1 MRKITLLLVLA
12 FALSFNLSASNN
24 DDEKSSSKES
34 TENTA
39 ALFTLSGTVYDPNE
53 NEVLSGASIMV
64 DGKKYYSD
72 LSGNFNIPRLSRGKH
87 TVSVNFISYQSQ
99 TMEVDLSKDEDIQI
113 AIKQLYLFFYINGI
127 RSP

>member
-113 AIKQLYLFFYINGI
+113 AIKQL
-127 RSP
+127 